1 MIARVVVDH
10 CRGRRFDYLVPA
22 ELSAQVS
29 RGARVR
35 VPFGSREA
43 LGTVVDFAESPEI
56 DRTKLKPLHGL
67 VSCRAELTPGLL
79 KLVQWLAAYYC
90 CPEELALRTALP
102 QVVRKARV
110 QHKTQR
116 IVALTAPLTPALLK
130 KIKAR
135 APRQL
140 AVLHALEAAGGK
152 MPAPALL
159 ATSGAPPSTIVA
171 LAKSGLISV
180 SKQVKERDPHAED
193 VVLPTPHLALNP
205 AQGAALREI
214 LRAIEKPSAARPI
227 LLHGVTGSG
236 KTEVYLQALAHVLA
250 TARTAIVLVPE
261 ISLTPQTV
269 ERFRSRFEHLGAG
282 VAVLHSH
289 LSEGERHDEWH
300 RIHSKRAKI
309 VIGARSAIFAPLTD
323 LGLII
328 VDEEHEPSYK
338 QEEAPRYHARD
349 VAVMRGRIE
358 NAAVLLGSATPSIE
372 SWTNATTGKYTL
384 TSLPERAD
392 NAQLPFIRIVDM
404 RQEFI
409 RQKGIAVISSR
420 LCTAIHQRLERREQT
435 ILFLNR
441 RGFAAALVCPVCGH
455 VCSCPHCSVALT
467 FHRAQDCLICHFC
480 NHTQPAPRVCPACG
494 KQDIRTRG
502 TGTER
507 VEDVVKKLFPKAVVE
522 RMDADSMARKNS
534 YREILG
540 AFRTGKIDILIGT
553 QMIAKGLHFPNVT
566 LVGIINA
573 DVALHLA
580 DFRAA
585 ERTFQLLVQV
595 AGRAGRGD
603 VAGEVFIQSATPFHP
618 AVQFARHHDYAG
630 FVEQEMEFRRAC
642 GYPPCGHLI
651 LLTIQSANADAALF
665 TAHTL
670 HRELCALALKEVRLS
685 EPVPA
690 PLARLK
696 GEHRFQ
702 IMLRGK
708 PILKMT
714 AALRG
719 LLDKMSMP
727 DQVRLTVDVD
737 ALQLL

>member
-10 CRGRRFDYLVPA
+10 CRGQRFDYVVPT
-22 ELSAQVS
+22 ELAAQVS

-35 VPFGSREA
+35 VPFGRREA
-43 LGTVVDFAESPEI
+43 LGTVVDFTNAPGV
-56 DRTKLKPLHGL
+56 DRAKLRPLHGL
-67 VSCRAELTPGLL
+67 VSAHAELTPGLL
-79 KLVQWLAAYYC
+79 GLVQWLASYYC

-110 QHKTQR
+110 RHKTER
-116 IVALTAPLTPALLK
+116 LVTLAAPLTPALVE
-130 KIKAR
+130 KIKER
-135 APRQL
+135 APRQFAIL
-140 AVLHALEAAGGK
+140 QALDAAGGSLT
-152 MPAPALL
+152 ASTLLSASGAAASTL
-159 ATSGAPPSTIVA
+159 AT
-171 LAKSGLISV
+171 LAKSGLITISR
-180 SKQVKERDPHAED
+180 QVKQRDPHAGE

-205 AQGAALREI
+205 AQAAALKEI
-214 LRAIEKPSAARPI
+214 LGAVENPAESRPI

-236 KTEVYLQALAHVLA
+236 KTEVYLQALARVLE
-250 TARTAIVLVPE
+250 TNRTAIVLVPE

-269 ERFRSRFEHLGAG
+269 ERFRSRFEHHGAG

-289 LSEGERHDEWH
+289 LSEGERYDEWH
-300 RIHSKRAKI
+300 RIHLKRAKI

-372 SWTNATTGKYTL
+372 SWNNAAIGKYTL

-392 NAQLPFIRIVDM
+392 NAQMPFIRIVDM

-409 RQKGIAVISSR
+409 RQKGVAVISSR
-420 LCTAIHQRLERREQT
+420 LCAAIERRLERREQT

-441 RGFAAALVCPVCGH
+441 RGFAAALLCPVCGY
-455 VCSCPHCSVALT
+455 VSSCPYCSVALT
-467 FHRAQDCLICHFC
+467 FHRAENRLVCHFC
-480 NHTQPAPRVCPACG
+480 GHTTPAPNICPEC
-494 KQDIRTRG
+494 KKPDIRTRG

-507 VEDVVKKLFPKAVVE
+507 VEDVVKKLFPKAAVQ
-522 RMDADSMARKNS
+522 RMDADSMAKKHA
-534 YREILG
+534 YREVLG

-566 LVGIINA
+566 LVGIVNA

-630 FVEQEMEFRRAC
+630 FVEQELEFRRAC
-642 GYPPCGHLI
+642 GYPPYGHLI
-651 LLTIQSANADAALF
+651 LLTVQSPNAEAALF
-665 TAHTL
+665 TAQTL
-670 HRELCALALKEVRLS
+670 RREITALALEGVRVS
-685 EPVPA
+685 EPVSA
-690 PLARLK
+690 PIARLK
-696 GEHRFQ
+696 GEFRFQ
-702 IMLRGK
+702 LMLRGK
-708 PILKMT
+708 PILKMS

-719 LLDKMSMP
+719 LLDKISMP
-727 DQVRLTVDVD
+727 DHVRLTVDVD